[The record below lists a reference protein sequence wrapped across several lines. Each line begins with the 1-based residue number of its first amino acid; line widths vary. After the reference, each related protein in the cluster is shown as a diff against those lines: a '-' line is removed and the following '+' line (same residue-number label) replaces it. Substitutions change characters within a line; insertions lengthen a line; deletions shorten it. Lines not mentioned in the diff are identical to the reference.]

1 MAIMAITTSS
11 SIKVKARLTG
21 CCLIAKWLDVSLLGG
36 FTPAPFGDLM
46 HNSTGRRYD
55 NPTF

>member
-1 MAIMAITTSS
+1 MAITTSS